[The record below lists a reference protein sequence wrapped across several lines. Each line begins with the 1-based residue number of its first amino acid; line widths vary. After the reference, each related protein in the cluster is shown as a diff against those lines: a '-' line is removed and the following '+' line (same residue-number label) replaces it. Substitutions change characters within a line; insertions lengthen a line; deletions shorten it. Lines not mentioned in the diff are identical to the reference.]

1 MGKPAVQGMGQL
13 EPAIRKQIIR
23 TGWGNVQNQF
33 LNDEA
38 AGITATIVRDRAA
51 ALVGMSANRILG

>member
-1 MGKPAVQGMGQL
+1 MGQL

-38 AGITATIVRDRAA
+38 AGITATIVRE
-51 ALVGMSANRILG
+51 